1 MGGSGLEHGPCGDA
15 PSPFTGS
22 GAVYLDG
29 VSLSF
34 HLFLAELT
42 GEPFRDEFVFHRE
55 LQGGFVGFGDIVV
68 EVLVETSQA
77 LAALF
82 VGSVEDQGNWDPGR
96 ARGWHGL
103 IGISVGSVTR
113 SEVRIGSADKY
124 LICTGV

>member
-22 GAVYLDG
+22 RAVYLDG

-55 LQGGFVGFGDIVV
+55 LHGGFVGLGDIIV
-68 EVLVETSQA
+68 EVLVEPSQA

-82 VGSVEDQGNWDPGR
+82 VGSVEDQGDRDTGR
-96 ARGWHGL
+96 AGGLHDL
-103 IGISVGSVTR
+103 IGIS
-113 SEVRIGSADKY
+113 ELD
-124 LICTGV
+124 L